1 MTDLLKLDFWLEW
14 FDKILESKTNWGS
27 WSDMVAVMLPDNI
40 LCEIKFEN
48 ILSMRV
54 FEWLVILVGCKMY
67 GVK

>member
-27 WSDMVAVMLPDNI
+27 WSDMVAFMLPDNI
-40 LCEIKFEN
+40 LWEIKFEN
-48 ILSMRV
+48 ILSMGV

>member
-1 MTDLLKLDFWLEW
+1 MTNLLKLNFWLEW

-27 WSDMVAVMLPDNI
+27 WSDMVAVMLPDI
-40 LCEIKFEN
+40 LCEIKFGN